1 MALPIIEGLPASY
14 RYKFL
19 YKRGDYFYYIDSAS
33 PLRLPERS
41 TTDPYLAFPSEVF
54 PPRLVKGT
62 ANTST
67 RNTGTLPSSA
77 GPGFSPD
84 PRMVYLVSD
93 NSIIYSMDPGE
104 QVEAVDGMVIV
115 TNPEAGGQNKKFG
128 MGNDPNVNTKNM
140 KMYYAVPSIMNSN
153 SYINLQA
160 AGGEQGNSYM
170 QDQEN
175 QPLWYQA
182 DGTIPI
188 NNQDEPAL
196 STSSPDVSTII
207 NWSKQT
213 TRNINKKFPYKYQD
227 FVYCK
232 WWQKIPNNYM
242 VTLRRY
248 GLPVNDSVGF
258 DSEADESAA
267 SQSSDSK
274 KKVGGNKNN
283 FSPVA
288 TAVTWLGEDTGNK
301 ISAILGPITSG
312 LKWKDV
318 KADVWKVETNVSY
331 GDATDP
337 FPGVSKVLGLFT
349 EGRTNAVSAPPVP
362 PDPYNNGPYANKV
375 EGGVVTVIDSVKARE
390 RGLEFKH
397 EIKLVFEYVARSIG
411 QINTKAA
418 MLDVMANMLLLTTSS
433 ATFWGGMN
441 RFMPFQGRGTQPF
454 LGGMAGMSAWEN
466 GDPMGFINAVG
477 SQLMKSLG
485 SLADIWNSLSDNP
498 EKGLKSIAAGGAS
511 AYMKSTSQPTRAQ
524 VTGLHSLLTGK
535 EVGEWHLTIGN
546 PMNPMMM
553 IGNLICTGI
562 TLEFNEELGPDDF
575 PTEMKAT
582 VTLEHGMPRDKSRIE
597 SMFNKGQGRIY
608 SLPKGYEASLSSNN
622 VTEVDAATGKK
633 SKTKA
638 NPSNVDTSTGRNKG
652 NRSPLLGDPAVADKL
667 LGSVT
672 KTTVQNASGAVYVN
686 GVAFNKPK
694 G

>member
-41 TTDPYLAFPSEVF
+41 TTDPYLAYPGEVF
-54 PPRLVKGT
+54 PPRLVKGV
-62 ANTST
+62 ANTQT
-67 RNTGTLPSSA
+67 RNTGVAPTSA
-77 GPGFSPD
+77 APGFSPD
-84 PRMVYLVSD
+84 PRMVYLVTND
-93 NSIIYSMDPGE
+93 SIIYSMDPGE
-104 QVEAVDGMVIV
+104 QREAVDGMVIV
-115 TNPEAGGQNKKFG
+115 TNPQAGGQAKKFG
-128 MGNDPNVNTKNM
+128 MGNDPNVDTKNM

-160 AGGEQGNSYM
+160 AGGEQGNNKL

-175 QPLWYQA
+175 QPLWYQS
-182 DGTIPI
+182 DGTVPI
-188 NNQDEPAL
+188 KNQDEPAL

-207 NWSKQT
+207 NWSKQS
-213 TRNINKKFPYKYQD
+213 TRNIDKKFPYKYQD

-232 WWQKIPNNYM
+232 YWQKIPNNYL

-258 DSEADESAA
+258 DSEADESSS

-301 ISAILGPITSG
+301 ISAIVGPITSG

-331 GDATDP
+331 GNATDP
-337 FPGVSKVLGLFT
+337 FPGVSKVLGLLT
-349 EGRTNAVSAPPVP
+349 EGRTNSVEAPPVP

-390 RGLEFKH
+390 RGIEFKH
-397 EIKLVFEYVARSIG
+397 EIKLTFEYVARSIG
-411 QINTKAA
+411 RINTKAA
-418 MLDVMANMLLLTTSS
+418 MLDIMANMLLLTTNS

-485 SLADIWNSLSDNP
+485 SLSDIWNSLSSGNAV
-498 EKGLKSIAAGGAS
+498 EGLKKLAGGGAS

-562 TLEFNEELGPDDF
+562 TLEFNDELGPDDF
-575 PTEMKAT
+575 PTELKAT

-608 SLPKGYEASLSSNN
+608 SLPKGYESSFSSNN
-622 VTEVDAATGKK
+622 ETEVDEVTGPRAK
-633 SKTKA
+633 SKG
-638 NPSNVDTSTGRNKG
+638 NPSNRRKSGNK
-652 NRSPLLGDPAVADKL
+652 SPLLLDAAPIDKL
-667 LGSVT
+667 LGSVN
-672 KTTVQNASGAVYVN
+672 KTTVQNSAGAVYVN